1 VRPSETVFAQWQDGG
16 KIPLSLGKRTF
27 VQGEKMMS
35 QTMLSFPWVLQQLVK
50 LRHQRPEL
58 VDTAISR
65 LIEDDQE
72 LRWSLILNAYRDR
85 QINLGKAAELLGMHE
100 LELRARF
107 IQLGVPLRSGPSDL
121 AEAQAEVDAIEAWFD
136 AETADAAS

>member
-1 VRPSETVFAQWQDGG
+1 
-16 KIPLSLGKRTF
+16 
-27 VQGEKMMS
+27 MMS

-65 LIEDDQE
+65 LIEDDPE

-100 LELRARF
+100 LDLRARF
-107 IQLGVPLRSGPSDL
+107 IQLGVPLRIGPSNL

-136 AETADAAS
+136 AEATDATS